1 MKVRGRTF
9 VGFDRVRRIGRAMVD
24 VEESQAW
31 GVPALRA
38 GGRVI
43 CCTAAHKSA
52 EPNTLVVMVPFDQ
65 REALIE
71 EQPDVYYLKEHYV
84 NFPSILVRLH
94 CVDDDALR
102 DLLLAAQR
110 FVSDSGKRKPLKPVS
125 PASATSRKSLRP
137 SSPRRGGRARG

>member
-24 VEESQAW
+24 VEEGLAW

-65 REALIE
+65 RNALIE

-94 CVDDDALR
+94 CVGDDALR
-102 DLLLAAQR
+102 DLLLTAQR

-125 PASATSRKSLRP
+125 RASATSRKSRRP
-137 SSPRRGGRARG
+137 SSTRRGGRARE